1 MPERSVLIVEDSIP
15 VSRAIQD
22 AMELAG
28 YDTRA
33 AGTCAAGLALSLEQ
47 APNLLILDIGL
58 PDGSGWTL
66 LEDIRSE
73 YRDGKLP
80 VIVIS
85 FDQISRSQLLHHRVD
100 RVVQK
105 PFDIDHLL
113 EEAEKLLPPS

>member
-1 MPERSVLIVEDSIP
+1 MSERSVLIVEDTRP
-15 VSRAIQD
+15 VSSVIQD

-28 YDTRA
+28 YNTRA

-47 APNLLILDIGL
+47 VPNLLILDIGL

-66 LEDIRSE
+66 LEDIRRE

-85 FDQISRSQLLHHRVD
+85 SNQISRSELRHHKVD
-100 RVVQK
+100 RYVPK
-105 PFDIDHLL
+105 PFDMGHLL
-113 EEAEKLLPPS
+113 EEAEKLLPRS